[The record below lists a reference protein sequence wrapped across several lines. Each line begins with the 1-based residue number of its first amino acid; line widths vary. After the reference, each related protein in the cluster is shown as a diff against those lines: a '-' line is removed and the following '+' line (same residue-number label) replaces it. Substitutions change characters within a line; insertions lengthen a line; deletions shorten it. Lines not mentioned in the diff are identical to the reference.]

1 MFLFFFFFHQDGLK
15 KNPKH
20 MCCGCFFLFAITKKA
35 IFAIKLPEVFRP
47 KIEWTIEDFKSDF
60 QLIN

>member
-1 MFLFFFFFHQDGLK
+1 MFLFFFSTKMVK
-15 KNPKH
+15 KNPKR

-35 IFAIKLPEVFRP
+35 IFAVKLPEVFRP

>member
-1 MFLFFFFFHQDGLK
+1 MVK
-15 KNPKH
+15 KNPKR

-35 IFAIKLPEVFRP
+35 IFAVKLPEVFRP